1 MQVIML
7 HLQSVSPCRWPSTKV
22 RTPSCFRIGVEVTTE
37 EDAERL
43 TQDHRV
49 CKNLGHQGLNS
60 GGHTTRQSTQV
71 ARRMRCDALAVAS
84 VACPQ
89 AAGAAV
95 LELAEEAEQ
104 RANRGL
110 GDAQPRVAQQGDHA
124 AVPVNGA
131 PNMRP
136 NGSLAGS
143 DWLATMRD
151 SVSNSTRRMWKRVC
165 EKRSTLSAAVP
176 NDAAAACGAVCSDS
190 ARSRSATQRPATH
203 AHSS

>member
-1 MQVIML
+1 MRDAYRQRRRVGSMLEGGYPRGGPNRCSPRFSHSQQLPAHRMQVIML

-49 CKNLGHQGLNS
+49 CKDLGHQGLNS
-60 GGHTTRQSTQV
+60 GGHTTSQSTQV
-71 ARRMRCDALAVAS
+71 ARRMRCDGVAVAS

-110 GDAQPRVAQQGDHA
+110 GDAARCVAG
-124 AVPVNGA
+124 
-131 PNMRP
+131 RP
-136 NGSLAGS
+136 C
-143 DWLATMRD
+143 RR
-151 SVSNSTRRMWKRVC
+151 TRQ
-165 EKRSTLSAAVP
+165 RSPTC
-176 NDAAAACGAVCSDS
+176 DQT
-190 ARSRSATQRPATH
+190 ARWRGPTGWR
-203 AHSS
+203 